1 MNAMRAL
8 CHPVLPSSS
17 SFSSTPS
24 PTPCCRRRL
33 PTFSAPPR
41 RRADRW
47 ILAAAP
53 EAMASTQPWTA
64 QEKEKAKEAKLWGGR
79 FEDSVTDAVERFSES
94 VSFDKALYKQDIM
107 GSRAHARMLAH
118 QVINQFLSLF
128 LLKKAFHFL
137 IITVMQG
144 LMTVSDRDSILHGLD
159 EIERRIEAGEFV
171 WRMDREDV
179 HMNIEAALTD
189 MIGEPAKKL
198 HTARSRNDQVVTD
211 LRLWCRE
218 AIDKIVASIKQLQVH
233 TSI

>member
-1 MNAMRAL
+1 MNTMRAL
-8 CHPVLPSSS
+8 FHPVLPSSSS

-64 QEKEKAKEAKLWGGR
+64 QEQEKAKEAKLWGGR

-118 QVINQFLSLF
+118 QV
-128 LLKKAFHFL
+128 
-137 IITVMQG
+137 
-144 LMTVSDRDSILHGLD
+144 
-159 EIERRIEAGEFV
+159 
-171 WRMDREDV
+171 
-179 HMNIEAALTD
+179 
-189 MIGEPAKKL
+189 
-198 HTARSRNDQVVTD
+198 SRHVF
-211 LRLWCRE
+211 
-218 AIDKIVASIKQLQVH
+218 AIVGSP
-233 TSI
+233 